1 MRTEADLRGA
11 AAAHGL
17 SVTALERVP
26 MPGDPSSTT
35 LATRMTFDD
44 PWAAA
49 RLLYELA
56 QEDAAD
62 PVVRAWAL
70 DLQAA
75 ASRWLGEPIGS
86 PTRSSALVDE
96 LARTIHGNVQ
106 EQILFIHEPKETF
119 QSARVTMAT
128 QAGDCDDHAR
138 LVYALARAAGLKA
151 KLIFLEDDAQPVHV
165 VAQIEDSRGYQWAE
179 TTIDAE
185 YGEPPLQ
192 AYARLKQDVARGL
205 AADPF
210 AKNGMGFL
218 AIVTPGD
225 VLAFRKTWDPYVTG
239 VAKAAVACADEQD
252 AKVAGSGDDRR
263 LDSGSIMALWNAY
276 AGLPDVEI
284 VEGAPEILTFFQST
298 VLKVG
303 QQYVPAIRA
312 SCPDATLPAPP
323 SVDIQAQVI
332 GRVEGL
338 GILAHGVLQ
347 IIGMGAGGALDTLGA
362 AASVATSPTTQNT
375 IRIVAVSAA
384 VLGAA
389 YLALTFL
396 PRRKRNPR
404 RRRR

>member
-179 TTIDAE
+179 TTIDAA

-192 AYARLKQDVARGL
+192 AYARLKKDVARGL

-210 AKNGMGFL
+210 QQGGAANGLGFL
-218 AIVTPGD
+218 GLDFVTPQD
-225 VLAFRKTWDPYVTG
+225 VRDRKG
-239 VAKAAVACADEQD
+239 ELNAAVETLDADLVKCTALD
-252 AKVAGSGDDRR
+252 ASTLDGWNQFVAEWRTFAADDPGFFSAGSQGRQAAEYAERIREWQERAGEAGCTLSSPKLPLAKDD
-263 LDSGSIMALWNAY
+263 
-276 AGLPDVEI
+276 PI
-284 VEGAPEILTFFQST
+284 VGT
-298 VLKVG
+298 VKV
-303 QQYVPAIRA
+303 VAI
-312 SCPDATLPAPP
+312 
-323 SVDIQAQVI
+323 
-332 GRVEGL
+332 
-338 GILAHGVLQ
+338 
-347 IIGMGAGGALDTLGA
+347 
-362 AASVATSPTTQNT
+362 
-375 IRIVAVSAA
+375 SAA
-384 VLGAA
+384 VLGVA
-389 YLALTFL
+389 YVAVQGLAFL
-396 PRRKRNPR
+396 PRRKKNPR